1 MSASSATSSS
11 GAIMSASGKTGKV
24 SKILFLLILLGGL
37 AYAGVCICHDLQGVP
52 SSSLLVY
59 ALLTVALLIALAF
72 EFVNGFHDTA
82 NAVASVIYTHSLKP
96 NTAVIWSGA
105 FNFLGVLLSTGAV
118 AYGVISLLPVE
129 LILHMGSDV
138 GYAMIFALLCAAII
152 WNLSTWWLGLPA
164 SSSHTLIG
172 SIIGVGVANQLMSVD
187 RSTSGVSWRQIIN
200 VGESLLFSPLLGFI
214 LAALLLILSK
224 KLLRIPAFYTA
235 PENDAPPPWPIRL
248 LLIFTCTTVSF
259 AHGSNDGQKGMG
271 LIMLI
276 LIGTVPMAY
285 ALNHAVPK
293 EEWAKFSAN
302 SQAVQKTIED
312 LLPPGLVLHTGTDAR
327 AEVTALVE
335 DKQGT
340 PEQLAALAQL
350 VQMVEHDVSKSDSLR
365 NLPPREVG
373 NIRNDMYLISE
384 SLTLL
389 QKNALHRQY
398 NLNAVQMDSLNAYH
412 TSIDHATK
420 YIPIWVKVMVA
431 LALGMGT
438 LVGWKR
444 IVVTVGEKIGKTHLS
459 YAQGASAELVTAS
472 LIFAADRFG
481 LPVST
486 THVLTSGI
494 AGTMAANK
502 SGLQKST
509 VRNLVIAWILTLP
522 VSIVL
527 AGGLFWFFRLI
538 F

>member
-1 MSASSATSSS
+1 MSAS
-11 GAIMSASGKTGKV
+11 MKTGKV
-24 SKILFLLILLGGL
+24 GKILFLLILLGGL
-37 AYAGVCICHDLQGVP
+37 AYAGVCICHDLHAIP

-138 GYAMIFALLCAAII
+138 GYAMIFALLSAAII

-172 SIIGVGVANQLMSVD
+172 SIIGVGVANQLMSAD
-187 RSTSGVSWRQIIN
+187 RSTSGVSWSQVIN

-214 LAALLLILSK
+214 LAGVLLFVSK
-224 KLLRIPAFYTA
+224 MLLRIPALYRA
-235 PENDAPPPWPIRL
+235 PENEAPPPWPIRL

-302 SQAVQKTIED
+302 SRAAQKTIED
-312 LLPPGLVLHTGTDAR
+312 LLPSGLVLPTGTDAR
-327 AEVTALVE
+327 AKVTALVE

-350 VQMVEHDVSKSDSLR
+350 VRIVEHNVSKSDCLR
-365 NLPPREVG
+365 NLPPQQVG
-373 NIRNDMYLISE
+373 NIRNDMYLVSE

-389 QKNALHRQY
+389 QKNALQRQY
-398 NLNAVQMDSLNAYH
+398 KLSAVQMDSLNAYH
-412 TSIDHATK
+412 VLIDYATK
-420 YIPIWVKVMVA
+420 YIPVWVKVLVA
-431 LALGMGT
+431 LALGLGT

-459 YAQGASAELVTAS
+459 YAQGASAELVTAA
-472 LIFAADRFG
+472 LICAADRFG

-494 AGTMAANK
+494 AGTMAVNK

-509 VRNLVIAWILTLP
+509 VRNLVIAWVLTLP
-522 VSIVL
+522 VSVVL